1 MGAAAS
7 CAAGMLRKSLLNM
20 PETANRFDF
29 IRLAFAAGV
38 FIYHGVAIGTA
49 LPFGPLE
56 RALSHFAELSIQG
69 FFIVS
74 GLLVAGSLERSSSLR
89 DYAGKRARRLYPA
102 YAAVILVPALI
113 SLAMTQDVQGVGSYL
128 GANLVF
134 LNFLSPALPGFFEG
148 NRFPEVN
155 GALWTL
161 KIEVIFYIALP
172 AIILVLKRFGAFWWV
187 LILALYAAGEAWA
200 YYVPELAP
208 GGYGPELGRQLPG
221 QMAFFAMGIA
231 LWKASPGIQRRWAA
245 LALCGTALLGASFLY
260 PLLEPLRAFAL
271 AGVIGAVAWAP
282 GPKLNAARYGDV
294 SYGLYITHF
303 PILQALAAAGLAA
316 SLGLAAYLA
325 LATALTLAVSFALW
339 HLVEKP
345 ALRPTS
351 HYRRVAKDN

>member
-1 MGAAAS
+1 
-7 CAAGMLRKSLLNM
+7 M

-38 FIYHGVAIGTA
+38 FVYHGVAIGAA
-49 LPFGPLE
+49 LPSGELE
-56 RALSHFAELSIQG
+56 RHLSYFAELSIQG

-74 GLLVAGSLERSSSLR
+74 GLLVAGSLERSAGLL
-89 DYAGKRARRLYPA
+89 DYAGKRVRRLYPA

-113 SLAMTQDVQGVGSYL
+113 SLAMTQDVQGVASYL

-134 LNFLSPALPGFFEG
+134 LNFLSPTLPGLFEG

-161 KIEVIFYIALP
+161 KIEVMFYIALP
-172 AIILVLKRFGAFWWV
+172 VILLVLKRFGAFWWV
-187 LILALYAAGEAWA
+187 LIAAIYAAGEAWA
-200 YYVPELAP
+200 YYVPQLVA

-221 QMAFFAMGIA
+221 QMAYFAMGIA

-245 LALCGTALLGASFLY
+245 LALCGTGLLGATYLY

-282 GPKLNAARYGDV
+282 GPKLNVARFGDV

-316 SLGLAAYLA
+316 SLGLAGFLA

>member
-1 MGAAAS
+1 
-7 CAAGMLRKSLLNM
+7 M

-29 IRLAFAAGV
+29 IRLALAAGV
-38 FIYHGVAIGTA
+38 FVYHGTAIGA
-49 LPFGPLE
+49 AQPFGPLE
-56 RALSHFAELSIQG
+56 WSLSHIAELSIQG

-74 GLLVAGSLERSSSLR
+74 GLLVAGSFERASSLL
-89 DYAGKRARRLYPA
+89 DYVGKRARRLYPA
-102 YAAVILVPALI
+102 YAAIILVPAAI
-113 SLAMTQDVQGVGSYL
+113 SLAMTRDVQGVASYL

-134 LNFLSPALPGFFEG
+134 LNFLSPTLPGLFEG

-161 KIEVIFYIALP
+161 KIEVMFYIALP
-172 AIILVLKRFGAFWWV
+172 IILLVLRRFGAFWWV
-187 LILALYAAGEAWA
+187 LIAAIYAAGEAWA
-200 YYVPELAP
+200 YFVPQLAP

-260 PLLEPLRAFAL
+260 PFLEPLRAFAL
-271 AGVIGAVAWAP
+271 AGVIGAIAWAP
-282 GPKLNAARYGDV
+282 GPKLNVARYGDV

-303 PILQALAAAGLAA
+303 PILQALAAAGLAT

-325 LATALTLAVSFALW
+325 LATALTLAASFALW

-345 ALRPTS
+345 ALRPSS
-351 HYRRVAKDN
+351 HYRRVARES

>member
-29 IRLAFAAGV
+29 IRLALAAGV
-38 FIYHGVAIGTA
+38 FIYHGVAIGAA

-113 SLAMTQDVQGVGSYL
+113 SLAMTQDVRGVGSYL

-134 LNFLSPALPGFFEG
+134 LNFLSPTLPGFFEG

-172 AIILVLKRFGAFWWV
+172 VILLVLKRLGSFWWV
-187 LILALYAAGEAWA
+187 LIVALYAAGEAWA
-200 YYVPELAP
+200 YYVPQLAP

-245 LALCGTALLGASFLY
+245 LALCGTALLGGTFLY

-303 PILQALAAAGLAA
+303 PILQALAAAGLAT
-316 SLGLAAYLA
+316 SLGLAGYLA